1 MRQAQGQLKKMLAES
16 KRTRE
21 DNILSLATQPKP
33 TCLRGWMQNLKCPK
47 SWLGRCAIRVVVL
60 SLLLPLANLSRPA
73 FAQGHCDPN
82 LHQTGSDP
90 NRYRLRGDRCEG
102 IYIREVGGTTVVA
115 SLTEYVEDFNPEAS
129 RSLRVE
135 WTAPGNGNVRLRAYS
150 LRHRLYYQM
159 DSLRP
164 AGNNSY
170 DWPTDLLASLKLMK
184 ADLGIVALTAYQVG
198 NNKREVYLP
207 VRIKQKETTGKSSVY
222 QLVLLPDAELDNV
235 YISLAP
241 VMKDGSLG
249 ASIKDWELG
258 RGFYPAARGI
268 KITIPRVKIPG
279 MYFLKVGATFKA
291 GGSSTKEVW
300 FYQHSD

>member
-1 MRQAQGQLKKMLAES
+1 MLAKS

-21 DNILSLATQPKP
+21 DKNLSLATQPRV
-33 TCLRGWMQNLKCPK
+33 TCLRCWMENLK
-47 SWLGRCAIRVVVL
+47 SLRCWFGASAIRFVVVL
-60 SLLLPLANLSRPA
+60 SLFLLTANLSRPTS
-73 FAQGHCDPN
+73 AQGSHCDPN
-82 LHQTGSDP
+82 LQQTGGDP
-90 NRYRLRGDRCEG
+90 NGYRLRGDRCEG
-102 IYIREVGGTTVVA
+102 VYVRGVGGTTVVV
-115 SLTEYVEDFNPEAS
+115 SLTEYVEDFNPAAS

-164 AGNNSY
+164 TGNSSY
-170 DWPTDLLASLKLMK
+170 DWPTDLLSALKLTK
-184 ADLGIVALTAYQVG
+184 GDLGIVALTSYQVG
-198 NNKREVYLP
+198 NSKREVYLP
-207 VRIKQKETTGKSSVY
+207 VRIKQQSATGKSSGN
-222 QLVLLPDAELDNV
+222 QLVLLPDTELDNV
-235 YISLAP
+235 FISLAP

-249 ASIKDWELG
+249 ASIKNWALG
-258 RGFYPAARGI
+258 RGFYPAGRGI
-268 KITIPRVKIPG
+268 KITIPQVKIPG